1 MSLVNKSF
9 KNNQTGE
16 IVRIIDSYQNIAITD
31 SKEKIDANRLMDNRF
46 YTEYIDP
53 KSFFQ
58 NENTYSVFAEKIRNV
73 DLSKIPVDK
82 DTSPLNGDSINLP
95 SDSKFS
101 PTTNESA
108 VVMYDPED
116 ERAELMRKYGATDN
130 GALNKQNQAFAR
142 LLGEDDGGE
151 VTKIDADRQSTVS
164 QPQTITPS
172 QPIVQPQS
180 NVVQRVNFEDPI
192 ITMFK
197 NAKRNVDF
205 SVNLK
210 IEGKIPRIDFIEM
223 MEDSYEISII
233 EFLADEFT
241 NDLLQNPSKLKM
253 KVIEEIKMK
262 VYPKNNLKT
271 EVIVSESQSEV
282 EPVEVVQPK
291 PKTTTRRKKQET
303 K

>member
-16 IVRIIDSYQNIAITD
+16 VVRIIDSYQNIAITD

-58 NENTYSVFAEKIRNV
+58 NESTYSVFAEKIRNV
-73 DLSKIPVDK
+73 DLSKIPADK
-82 DTSPLNGDSINLP
+82 DNSPISGDTFTMP
-95 SDSKFS
+95 SDNGFNPSS
-101 PTTNESA
+101 NESA

-116 ERAELMRKYGATDN
+116 EKRELMRKYGATDT
-130 GALNKQNQAFAR
+130 GALNKQNQAFAK

-151 VTKIDADRQSTVS
+151 VLKVDADRP
-164 QPQTITPS
+164 QPQTQAQPVVQS
-172 QPIVQPQS
+172 QPVQ
-180 NVVQRVNFEDPI
+180 NEVIQRVNFEDPI

-210 IEGKIPRIDFIEM
+210 VEGRIPRIDFIEM

-241 NDLLQNPSKLKM
+241 NELLKNPSKLKM
-253 KVIEEIKMK
+253 KVIEEIKKK
-262 VYPKNNLKT
+262 VYPQSKKDSVVVNQ
-271 EVIVSESQSEV
+271 VESVEESREIIQSNA
-282 EPVEVVQPK
+282 K
-291 PKTTTRRKKQET
+291 ATRGRKKQET
-303 K
+303 KE

>member
-16 IVRIIDSYQNIAITD
+16 VVRIVDSYQNIAITD
-31 SKEKIDANRLMDNRF
+31 KKERIDANRLMDNRY

-58 NENTYSVFAEKIRNV
+58 NESTYNLFAEKIKNV
-73 DLSKIPVDK
+73 DLSKIPEDK
-82 DTSPLNGDSINLP
+82 NSSLITGDTFNM
-95 SDSKFS
+95 
-101 PTTNESA
+101 PTTDGFNPSSNESA

-116 ERAELMRKYGATDN
+116 EKAELMRKYGATDTS
-130 GALNKQNQAFAR
+130 AQIKQQQAFSK

-151 VTKIDADRQSTVS
+151 VVQVNADRPVS
-164 QPQTITPS
+164 IA
-172 QPIVQPQS
+172 QPIQNQQE
-180 NVVQRVNFEDPI
+180 VVQRVNFEDPI

-205 SVNLK
+205 SVTLK

-241 NDLLQNPSKLKM
+241 NDLLQNPTKLKM
-253 KVIEEIKMK
+253 KVIEEIKKK
-262 VYPKNNLKT
+262 VYPKTTSKT
-271 EVIVSESQSEV
+271 EVSVVESKE
-282 EPVEVVQPK
+282 EPVEVVHPK
-291 PKTTTRRKKQET
+291 PKTTRSRKKAE
-303 K
+303 

>member
-1 MSLVNKSF
+1 MNLSNKSF

-16 IVRIIDSYQNIAITD
+16 VVRIVDSYQNIAITD
-31 SKEKIDANRLMDNRF
+31 KKERIDANRLMDNRY

-58 NENTYSVFAEKIRNV
+58 NESTYNLFAEKIKNV
-73 DLSKIPVDK
+73 DLSKIPEDK
-82 DTSPLNGDSINLP
+82 NSSLITGDTFNM
-95 SDSKFS
+95 
-101 PTTNESA
+101 PTTDGFNPSSNESA

-116 ERAELMRKYGATDN
+116 EKAELMRKYGATDTS
-130 GALNKQNQAFAR
+130 AQIKQQQAFSK

-151 VTKIDADRQSTVS
+151 VVQVNADRPVS
-164 QPQTITPS
+164 IA
-172 QPIVQPQS
+172 QPIQNQQE
-180 NVVQRVNFEDPI
+180 VVQRVNFEDPI

-205 SVNLK
+205 SVTLK

-223 MEDSYEISII
+223 MEDSYETSII

-253 KVIEEIKMK
+253 KVIEEIKKK
-262 VYPKNNLKT
+262 VYPKTTSKN
-271 EVIVSESQSEV
+271 EV
-282 EPVEVVQPK
+282 ESKEESVEVVQSK
-291 PKTTTRRKKQET
+291 AKTTRVRKKQET
-303 K
+303 KND

>member
-9 KNNQTGE
+9 KNNITGE

-31 SKEKIDANRLMDNRF
+31 KKERIDATRLMDNKY

-58 NENTYSVFAEKIRNV
+58 DSGTYNLFAEKIKSV
-73 DLSKIPVDK
+73 DLTRVPLEESK
-82 DTSPLNGDSINLP
+82 TTQTETINLA
-95 SDSKFS
+95 SIDGFT

-116 ERAELMRKYGATDN
+116 EKAELMRKYGATNDN
-130 GALNKQNQAFAR
+130 SSAQFKQQQAFAK
-142 LLGEDDGGE
+142 LLDEE
-151 VTKIDADRQSTVS
+151 IIE
-164 QPQTITPS
+164 PQLS
-172 QPIVQPQS
+172 PQKS
-180 NVVQRVNFEDPI
+180 EPVKTQKDSVERINFEDPI

-197 NAKRNVDF
+197 NAKKNVDF

-210 IEGKIPRIDFIEM
+210 VEGKIPRLDFIEM
-223 MEDSYEISII
+223 MEDTYEISII

-241 NDLLQNPSKLKM
+241 QQLLKNPHHLKM
-253 KVIEEIKMK
+253 KIIDEIKKK
-262 VYPKNNLKT
+262 VNQSKT
-271 EVIVSESQSEV
+271 EKQSNLVDSESSEIT
-282 EPVEVVQPK
+282 K
-291 PKTTTRRKKQET
+291 KTTRKKLPLGP